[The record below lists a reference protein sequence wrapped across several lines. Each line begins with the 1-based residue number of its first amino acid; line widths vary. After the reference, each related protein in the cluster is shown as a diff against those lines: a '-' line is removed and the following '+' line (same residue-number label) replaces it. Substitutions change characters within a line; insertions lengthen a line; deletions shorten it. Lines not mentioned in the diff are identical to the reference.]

1 MRLLQSARPGKSL
14 LKRPSYPEP
23 VSYSHGHP
31 APFLAHGGERRE
43 LPPGMI
49 GTGKRA
55 ASRSPL
61 CSKGVK
67 YAHALSYV
75 ASVGAVTDA
84 VCCAQFVKGGIYL
97 AVRTPY
103 YVRLR
108 RSEGFLYGDALLE
121 PGAHDRRIDLMISRR
136 RRQGRI
142 VFPVYTGRYAAQARR
157 LECCLHIQSH
167 LPSASVC
174 PRDYSPCLA
183 HCLYRR
189 VDVSLMVGSGLRP
202 PFDRSLERPLYRPVM
217 PPAGQIDRLIYAVL
231 NAHVLDRRVCLP
243 VMVGASLRRH
253 LRSAAA
259 VISGMRERLLERP
272 PSGKCRADGCPV
284 NAPCPA
290 HG

>member
-1 MRLLQSARPGKSL
+1 MGLLQSARPGKSL

-23 VSYSHGHP
+23 VSYRHGHP

-49 GTGKRA
+49 NTWKRA

-61 CSKGVK
+61 SSESVK
-67 YAHALSYV
+67 QAHTLSYV
-75 ASVGAVTDA
+75 APVCAVADA

-97 AVRTPY
+97 AVRSPY

-108 RSEGFLYGDALLE
+108 RSEGFLYRDAPLE
-121 PGAHDRRIDLMISRR
+121 PGAHDRRVDRMISRR

-142 VFPVYTGRYAAQARR
+142 ILPVNTGRYAAQTRR
-157 LECCLHIQSH
+157 LECGLHIQSH

-174 PRDYSPCLA
+174 PRDYAPCLA

-202 PFDRSLERPLYRPVM
+202 PFDRSLERPLYRPLQ
-217 PPAGQIDRLIYAVL
+217 PPAGKIDRLLYAPF
-231 NAHVLDRRVCLP
+231 NAHFLNCPVCLP
-243 VMVGASLRRH
+243 VVVCASFRRH
-253 LRSAAA
+253 FRSLA
-259 VISGMRERLLERP
+259 VISGMCESLFKRL
-272 PSGKCRADGCPV
+272 SAGKCRADGCPV